1 MFAARLPRYF
11 SNPRQEWLLVFPRG
25 LTIVFLK
32 DFAVGLW
39 LMFPLVFSL
48 MGAII
53 LLGYTVG
60 RRHGWSF
67 LDTVYWSFM
76 TATTV
81 GYGDLRP
88 TDRRSKIVAIVIAF
102 LGLILTGIV
111 IAVAVQATS
120 RALTEIR
127 H

>member
-1 MFAARLPRYF
+1 MSAARLPRYF

-25 LTIVFLK
+25 LTILFLK
-32 DFAVGLW
+32 DFAIGLW

-48 MGAII
+48 IGAII
-53 LLGYTVG
+53 LLGQIVG

-111 IAVAVQATS
+111 IAVAVQATT
-120 RALTEIR
+120 RALTEVR

>member
-1 MFAARLPRYF
+1 
-11 SNPRQEWLLVFPRG
+11 VFPRG

-32 DFAVGLW
+32 DFAIGLW

-48 MGAII
+48 LGAIMV
-53 LLGYTVG
+53 LGYTVG
-60 RRHGWSF
+60 RRPGWSF
-67 LDTVYWSFM
+67 PDSVYWSFM

-81 GYGDLRP
+81 VYGDLRP
-88 TDRRSKIVAIVIAF
+88 TDRRSKVVAIVIAF

-111 IAVAVQATS
+111 IAVAVQATT

>member
-1 MFAARLPRYF
+1 MSAARLHRYF

-25 LTIVFLK
+25 LTILFLK

-48 MGAII
+48 IGAII
-53 LLGYTVG
+53 LLGQTVG

-111 IAVAVQATS
+111 IAVAVQATT
-120 RALTEIR
+120 RALTEVR
-127 H
+127 R

>member
-1 MFAARLPRYF
+1 M
-11 SNPRQEWLLVFPRG
+11 FPRG

-32 DFAVGLW
+32 DFAIGLW

-48 MGAII
+48 LAAII
-53 LLGYTVG
+53 ALGYTVG

-111 IAVAVQATS
+111 IAVAVQATT
-120 RALTEIR
+120 RALTELR
-127 H
+127 R